1 MMENCENLKREQESA
16 KQQIQQYQH
25 QLTRLEKK
33 KAYFE
38 KRNPERRA
46 RNHRLITRGAAIE
59 SIVSVVKPLTEQE
72 FYALMDSVLAL
83 PGAKDLIC
91 RAVAAHEEKTG
102 G

>member
-1 MMENCENLKREQESA
+1 MNNLDNVAQKQENA
-16 KQQIQQYQH
+16 KQRIRQYQH
-25 QLTRLEKK
+25 QLQRLVNK

-59 SIVSVVKPLTEQE
+59 SISPAVKPLTERE
-72 FYALMDSVLAL
+72 FYTLMDSILVLS
-83 PGAKDLIC
+83 GAKDMIC

>member
-1 MMENCENLKREQESA
+1 MDNIEVNQEQNAA
-16 KQQIQQYQH
+16 KQRIRQYQH
-25 QLTRLEKK
+25 QLQRLEKK

-59 SIVSVVKPLTEQE
+59 SIVPEVKPLTERE
-72 FYALMDSVLAL
+72 FYALVESILAL
-83 PGAKDLIC
+83 PGAKDLTFQ
-91 RAVAAHEEKTG
+91 AAAAHEEKTG

>member
-1 MMENCENLKREQESA
+1 MDNIEINQEQNAA
-16 KQQIQQYQH
+16 KQRIRQYQH
-25 QLTRLEKK
+25 QLKRLEKK

-38 KRNPERRA
+38 KRNSERRA

-59 SIVSVVKPLTEQE
+59 SIAPAVKPLTEQE
-72 FYALMDSVLAL
+72 FYALMELILAL
-83 PGAKDLIC
+83 PGANELIR

>member
-1 MMENCENLKREQESA
+1 MNNDERINQEQEST
-16 KQQIQQYQH
+16 KQRIQQYQH
-25 QLTRLEKK
+25 QLKRLEKK

-59 SIVSVVKPLTEQE
+59 SIAPAVKPLTEQE
-72 FYALMDSVLAL
+72 FYALVESVLAL

-91 RAVAAHEEKTG
+91 QAIAAYEEKMG

>member
-1 MMENCENLKREQESA
+1 MENCENLKMEQESA
-16 KQQIQQYQH
+16 MQRIQQYKH
-25 QLTRLEKK
+25 QLKRLEKK

-59 SIVSVVKPLTEQE
+59 SIAPAVKPLTERE
-72 FYALMDSVLAL
+72 FYTLMESILTL
-83 PGAKDLIC
+83 SGAKDMIC
-91 RAVAAHEEKTG
+91 RAVAAHEERTG

>member
-1 MMENCENLKREQESA
+1 MDNYKRIEQ
-16 KQQIQQYQH
+16 KQQSVKQRIRQYQH
-25 QLTRLEKK
+25 QLQRLEKK

-38 KRNPERRA
+38 KQNPERRA

-59 SIVSVVKPLTEQE
+59 SIAPEVKPLIERE
-72 FYALMDSVLAL
+72 FYALMESILAL

-91 RAVAAHEEKTG
+91 RAEAAHKKETG

>member
-1 MMENCENLKREQESA
+1 MDNFKRIEQ
-16 KQQIQQYQH
+16 KQQSVKQRIQQYQH
-25 QLTRLEKK
+25 QLRRLEKK

-59 SIVSVVKPLTEQE
+59 SIAPMVKALTEQE
-72 FYALMDSVLAL
+72 YYALMESVMAL
-83 PGAKDLIC
+83 PGVKDLIC
-91 RAVAAHEEKTG
+91 RTTAEHEKKSG

>member
-1 MMENCENLKREQESA
+1 MNEFKEIEQEQEFA
-16 KQQIQQYQH
+16 KQRIRQYQH
-25 QLTRLEKK
+25 QLKRLEKK

-59 SIVSVVKPLTEQE
+59 CITPVVKPLTEQE
-72 FYALMDSVLAL
+72 FYTLMESVLAL

-91 RAVAAHEEKTG
+91 RAEAAHEEKTG

>member
-1 MMENCENLKREQESA
+1 MNNYEEINQEQEST
-16 KQQIQQYQH
+16 KQRIRQYQH
-25 QLTRLEKK
+25 QLQRLEKK

-59 SIVSVVKPLTEQE
+59 SIVPEVKPLTERE
-72 FYALMDSVLAL
+72 FYALVESILAL

-91 RAVAAHEEKTG
+91 RAEAAHKKETG